1 MANDGCIARQ
11 QHFESRDR
19 TKLDEQW
26 QRPFQ
31 DELHCIRRE
40 RFCHGI
46 SAEIRHCHLGNL
58 AAIDLASAIFAT
70 ALEHAW
76 RQIEFRRRISEPR
89 HERVPPWHPPA
100 DHQYPDWYRPAE
112 RRRLPEQQHPAERRR
127 LPEPQRPAERRVE
140 RQPVTRSDTQ
150 AGTVFELHNLRYAT
164 GKHRTPDAVVYVP
177 QGFDANKPI
186 RVMVYNHGLSTDVKQ
201 AFKNSHL
208 ENQLANA
215 DPNTIL
221 IVPEW
226 QTQPQTRLS
235 GDKDR
240 FHQKDFFKNMLDEIF
255 SKTPALAGKS
265 SKDIDSMGIITHSG
279 GYRATI
285 SQLYNNGLNDKVT
298 SLTVLDSMYNP
309 KGFDR
314 WVSGNI
320 RDLATGKKHL
330 LVVYTD
336 HLSTQSNGLAD
347 RIEAMLRKERIQT
360 DAETIVRDRRSPK
373 SVTSSHVLRNSG
385 IVFKYSTLAANGRDA
400 HNTMTGYYVAEVV
413 NSERRF
419 RGGR

>member
-1 MANDGCIARQ
+1 
-11 QHFESRDR
+11 
-19 TKLDEQW
+19 
-26 QRPFQ
+26 
-31 DELHCIRRE
+31 
-40 RFCHGI
+40 
-46 SAEIRHCHLGNL
+46 
-58 AAIDLASAIFAT
+58 
-70 ALEHAW
+70 
-76 RQIEFRRRISEPR
+76 
-89 HERVPPWHPPA
+89 
-100 DHQYPDWYRPAE
+100 
-112 RRRLPEQQHPAERRR
+112 
-127 LPEPQRPAERRVE
+127 
-140 RQPVTRSDTQ
+140 
-150 AGTVFELHNLRYAT
+150 
-164 GKHRTPDAVVYVP
+164 
-177 QGFDANKPI
+177 
-186 RVMVYNHGLSTDVKQ
+186 MVYNHGLSTDVKQ